1 MKSYDLVIVGGGP
14 GGYTSALRAAKL
26 GLSVALVEKD
36 HLGGT
41 CLNRGCIPSKTLL
54 HGARIV
60 DMIEKGKR
68 WGIET
73 AAPLIHF
80 DQMRK
85 HKDAVIQR
93 LRTGID
99 SMLKAGKIDQ
109 YRGHGTV
116 HPDLTV
122 TVRSQGEETAI
133 CGKHILLATGSQPS
147 LPPIPGLEQTEVRTS
162 DTIFDI
168 DDLPESI
175 VIVGG
180 GVIGLEFADIFSSL
194 RAKVT
199 VVEMAERILATE
211 DADAAKVVEKHL
223 KSKGVKFFTS
233 AKVASMRQDNGR
245 KIVSV
250 QTADG
255 TVELAAAEILV
266 AVGRRP
272 NLDGLEPLGLRM
284 NGPFVAVDE
293 YLQTNLPNVYAVGDL
308 IGGWQLAHVATAE
321 GFRAVDNIAK
331 KKEKMDYRA
340 VPRCLYT
347 SPEIASVGLGEQA
360 ARERGYD
367 VQTATFPLAGIGKAV
382 AVDESDGFMKLIA
395 DRKYGEILGVVLVG
409 PHVTEMINEA
419 SAYMVLEGTVEEM
432 ARMIHP
438 HPTISEI
445 FFEAAD
451 LWLKSSMP

>member
-1 MKSYDLVIVGGGP
+1 MKSYDLIIVGGGP

-26 GLSVALVEKD
+26 GLTVALVEKD

-54 HGARIV
+54 YGARIV
-60 DMIEKGKR
+60 DMIGKGKL
-68 WGIET
+68 WGIE
-73 AAPLIHF
+73 AGPPVIRF
-80 DQMRK
+80 EQMRK
-85 HKDAVIQR
+85 RKDAVIQR
-93 LRTGID
+93 LRSGID
-99 SMLKAGKIDQ
+99 MMLKAGKVDQ

-122 TVRSQGEETAI
+122 TVRIQGQDVAI
-133 CGKHILLATGSQPS
+133 RGKHVILATGSQPS
-147 LPPIPGLEQTEVRTS
+147 LPPVPGLEQAEVHTS

-168 DDLPESI
+168 ERLPESI

-180 GVIGLEFADIFSSL
+180 GVIGLEFADIFSTLGAS
-194 RAKVT
+194 VT
-199 VVEMAERILATE
+199 VVEAVERILAAE
-211 DADAAKVVEKHL
+211 DADAAKAVEKHL
-223 KSKGVKFFTS
+223 REKGVKFFTG
-233 AKVASMRQDNGR
+233 AKVESMRRENGH

-250 QTADG
+250 QTASG
-255 TVELAAAEILV
+255 KAELAAEEILV
-266 AVGRRP
+266 AAGRRP
-272 NLDGLEPLGLRM
+272 NLSGLEGLGLRM

-293 YLQTNLPNVYAVGDL
+293 YLQTNIPNVYAVGDVT
-308 IGGWQLAHVATAE
+308 GGWQLAHVATAE

-331 KKEKMDYRA
+331 KKEKMDYRV

-347 SPEIASVGLGEQA
+347 SPEIASVGLSEQA

-367 VQTATFPLAGIGKAV
+367 VKTATFPLAGIGKAV
-382 AVDESDGFMKLIA
+382 AVDEAGGFMKLIA

-409 PHVTEMINEA
+409 PHVTEMIGEA
-419 SAYMVLEGTVEEM
+419 SAFMVLEGTVEEM

-445 FFEAAD
+445 FFETAD
-451 LWLKSSMP
+451 HWLKS